1 MILDSL
7 CTELIEEILL
17 DLHIEDFI
25 VAIQATKRLYDIAKS
40 AKSPLRHRLQ
50 RQIRTVGLHIVPE
63 FPTNLDFEFGPRSLV
78 CFYHKAWHLYWGAA

>member
-25 VAIQATKRLYDIAKS
+25 VAIQATKRLYSIAKS
-40 AKSPLRHRLQ
+40 AKSPLRHRFQ
-50 RQIRTVGLHIVPE
+50 RRIHTVGLHIIAG
-63 FPTNLDFEFGPRSLV
+63 FPTNFNFEYGQKSLV
-78 CFYHKAWHLYWGAA
+78 CFLS